1 MFSLSRQ
8 LENDAVSP
16 RIRNTETRVSF
27 HPPQKKSMA
36 IPKRCS
42 PRQSATPFFPGS
54 SSVSSRR
61 AQLSPWSSRI
71 VFCFC
76 KSSWQVAMVAVEN
89 PRKDTTRFR
98 SYLSI
103 QYIIYILELFKVAL
117 SCLLIIVLPVMKVNV
132 HSEHCKRSCD
142 LQRSY
147 SMLVCRSLVQ

>member
-103 QYIIYILELFKVAL
+103 QYIIYIYWNYSRLHFLV
-117 SCLLIIVLPVMKVNV
+117 CLLLY
-132 HSEHCKRSCD
+132 SLLWRSMCIPNTVKEVVISND
-142 LQRSY
+142 LT
-147 SMLVCRSLVQ
+147 VC